1 MKRTRSR
8 RELLYSVFTAMIAA
22 RFGGNLYAPVE
33 MVGKAMLVTHFRQRD
48 GDNARSSCAVA
59 QVLGR
64 YRYAIWDR
72 RYERYSELED
82 DTRW

>member
-1 MKRTRSR
+1 
-8 RELLYSVFTAMIAA
+8 MIAA

-33 MVGKAMLVTHFRQRD
+33 MVGKLMLVTAFSAASRRH
-48 GDNARSSCAVA
+48 ARSSCAVV

-64 YRYAIWDR
+64 CRYAIWDR